1 MRKNKHGFLLVVIIL
16 FVFCSLNLPQPLTP
30 MAYNSAPASGKVS
43 KDFSADKAYEH
54 ILHLSEKIGPR
65 PAGSPN
71 ETKAAQ
77 YLYYML
83 EQYGWK
89 VREQP
94 FSKIVGNANPLK
106 PEHKIQVINSQ
117 NIIAELPGASPETI
131 LLGAHY
137 DSADVSTPGAIDNA
151 SGVGVLLEIA
161 RILGQEKHQKSY
173 QIVFFGAEEN
183 GLVGSQYFTA
193 QSDLSAIQWM
203 LNLDMVGT
211 PLEID
216 IAGKTSAPPELVDK
230 VVTLARQEQ
239 IPFHISRDFA
249 VMTREGSQ
257 GGASDFSPFLD
268 QSIPALG
275 LGIAGRAEGYY
286 HRPEDRIERV
296 TLQSLDTVGKFI
308 PKLIESVEVTGS
320 GQKTWDSYYLPFQLG
335 SFVVIIP
342 TLGLRILFILTI
354 FFTVFSVSRSFRDQE
369 PFIQG
374 NLKEYVL
381 IGVGIPGAAFLAS
394 FLSGAG
400 EALWQL
406 LKGRVYL
413 WQAYPGVFLMLRV
426 ILVLCA
432 LLIFL
437 KLLRSLPQPKGG
449 KLYWLIGVLTL
460 TLLTIILGLYRID
473 LAFPFLFWLL
483 CFNLFLYYPSIILLF
498 IGPYFIYKT
507 HWELLNSQQWP
518 SFYETIHLYPV
529 LFIVL
534 YGLLFIPVLLG
545 ALYILEKGKRP
556 WEQMLKR
563 LLIPALL
570 VGVGCVL
577 GTGLIPNYSRANP
590 QPITVQKVWT
600 ESEGVI
606 LRVSSTDTLPKSLL
620 KELDSQETKVGE
632 DKKVLE
638 LPIPSEKAPLQANVS
653 VTDTGE
659 RLLNFKMAMKYGRDP
674 YLVRIKLES
683 KKPFKIQEMDD
694 FVPIAKLPKKIAL
707 EGKERDGSYA
717 LLLER
722 TPPHQGTIQWKI
734 AAEGI
739 VKCSI
744 EVVFADQTPRYSIN
758 LPHISPDYK
767 EVYQDVF
774 EF

>member
-1 MRKNKHGFLLVVIIL
+1 MRKRKHGFLLLVIIL
-16 FVFCSLNLPQPLTP
+16 FVFCSLNLPRPLTP
-30 MAYNSAPASGKVS
+30 LAHYSTPASGKMS
-43 KDFSADKAYEH
+43 TEFSADKAYEH

-65 PAGSPN
+65 PAGSQN

-94 FSKIVGNANPLK
+94 FSKIVSNSNPLK

-117 NIIAELPGASPETI
+117 NIIAELPGALPETI

-137 DSADVSTPGAIDNA
+137 DSADISAPGAIDNA

-193 QSDLSAIQWM
+193 QSDLSAVQWM

-230 VVTLARQEQ
+230 VVTIARQEQ
-239 IPFHISRDFA
+239 IPFHISRDFV

-268 QSIPALG
+268 QGIPALG

-286 HRPEDRIERV
+286 HRPEDRIEQV

-308 PKLIESVEVTGS
+308 PKLIDSVEVTGS

-335 SFVVIIP
+335 SFVLIIP
-342 TLGLRILFILTI
+342 TLGLRILFILII
-354 FFTVFSVSRSFRDQE
+354 FFTLFSISRSFRDNE

-374 NLKEYVL
+374 DLKEYVL
-381 IGVGIPGAAFLAS
+381 IGVGIPVVAFLVS
-394 FLSGAG
+394 SLSGTG
-400 EALWQL
+400 EWLWQFI
-406 LKGRVYL
+406 KERVYL
-413 WQAYPGVFLMLRV
+413 WQAYPGVFLTLRV
-426 ILVLCA
+426 IMVLCA

-437 KLLRSLPQPKGG
+437 RLLRSFPQPKGG
-449 KLYWLIGVLTL
+449 KLYWLVGVLIL

-473 LAFPFLFWLL
+473 LAFPFLFWLF
-483 CFNLFLYYPSIILLF
+483 CFNLFLYYPSIVLLF
-498 IGPYFIYKT
+498 TGPYFIYKT
-507 HWELLNSQQWP
+507 HWELLNSQQW
-518 SFYETIHLYPV
+518 SGFYETIHHYPIV
-529 LFIVL
+529 FIVL

-556 WEQMLKR
+556 WDQMLKR
-563 LLIPALL
+563 LFIPALVL
-570 VGVGCVL
+570 GVGIVL
-577 GTGLIPNYSRANP
+577 GTGLIPNYNKTNP
-590 QPITVQKVWT
+590 QPISVQKVWT
-600 ESEGVI
+600 ESEEVV
-606 LRVSSTDTLPKSLL
+606 LRISSTDTLSKNLIT
-620 KELDSQETKVGE
+620 ELDSKETKVGE
-632 DKKVLE
+632 DKKTLE
-638 LPIPSEKAPLQANVS
+638 LPIPSEKPPLQANVS
-653 VTDTGE
+653 VTDTGG

-683 KKPFKIQEMDD
+683 KRPFKIREMDD
-694 FVPIAKLPKKIAL
+694 FIPIAKLPKKIAL
-707 EGKERDGSYA
+707 EGKEHNGSYT

-722 TPPHQGTIQWKI
+722 TPPHQGVTQWKI

-744 EVVFADQTPRYSIN
+744 EVVFADQSPRYSIK
-758 LPHISPDYK
+758 LPHISSEYK